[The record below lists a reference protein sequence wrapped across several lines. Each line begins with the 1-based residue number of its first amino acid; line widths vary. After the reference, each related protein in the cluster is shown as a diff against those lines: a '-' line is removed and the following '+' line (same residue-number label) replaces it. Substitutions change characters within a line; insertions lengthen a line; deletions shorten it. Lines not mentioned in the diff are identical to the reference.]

1 MTNIIIIEV
10 GNNQEIIQ
18 DVIKLIAEKEE
29 CRCTQIQ
36 LKASEEKEVL
46 SFPGLCIDL
55 AQYIVRREDKQIA
68 MSSYEFHALV
78 YLAKQPGRVF
88 TKEQIYDGVYGD
100 EKIVNIDN
108 AVYCL
113 IRGIRKKLKN
123 EYIQTVRG
131 IGYKFIIP
139 EE

>member
-36 LKASEEKEVL
+36 LKASEENEVL

-55 AQYIVRREDKQIA
+55 AQYIVRREDTQIA

-78 YLAKQPGRVF
+78 YLA
-88 TKEQIYDGVYGD
+88 
-100 EKIVNIDN
+100 NS
-108 AVYCL
+108 
-113 IRGIRKKLKN
+113 RGGYLRKNK
-123 EYIQTVRG
+123 YMMGCTVMR
-131 IGYKFIIP
+131 KS
-139 EE
+139 